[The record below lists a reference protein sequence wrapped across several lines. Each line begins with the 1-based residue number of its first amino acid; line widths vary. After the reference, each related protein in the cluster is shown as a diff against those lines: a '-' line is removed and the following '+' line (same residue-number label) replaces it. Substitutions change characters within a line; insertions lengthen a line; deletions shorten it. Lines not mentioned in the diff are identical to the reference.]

1 MPWFK
6 VDDRLYSHPKLAA
19 LEAGKHFAEAVALW
33 CIAGSWCASQLTDG
47 SVPTTQLRRLVPF
60 DARKAAA
67 ELVRVRLWDETDDGY
82 VFRSWAEYQPS
93 RDDVEAKRN
102 AATERVRAYR
112 AKRNTRDGNADVT
125 RYADVG
131 NASVTPPPTRPDP
144 TRPVESATHSPAG
157 VRDKSPD
164 ARRADRLRLGYL
176 ERFAKATPIKPPAQ
190 AQPGGGGPWL
200 DLARDLTDEQCGP
213 FLDAYFADDWCKG
226 GGFKLGALASERVR
240 LLTAGPTVAGQAAP
254 LALVRSAS
262 PELAAALE
270 AQERAE
276 EACRKARL
284 HRDSVAGTEAHSEA
298 SRAHSAKQRELAM
311 AKDRVEALSA

>member
-131 NASVTPPPTRPDP
+131 NASVTLPPTRPDP
-144 TRPVESATHSPAG
+144 TRPVESATHSPARA
-157 VRDKSPD
+157 RDKSPD
-164 ARRADRLRLGYL
+164 ATRGERIRKGYL
-176 ERFAKATPIKPPAQ
+176 ERFAKATPIKPPSQ
-190 AQPGGGGPWL
+190 AQPGSGGPWL
-200 DLARDLTDEQCGP
+200 ELARDLTDEQCGP

-254 LALVRSAS
+254 VSVATKPTTPERAALSSA
-262 PELAAALE
+262 LAALE
-270 AQERAE
+270 AARGRPEEPEATERVMAARRAVARSE
-276 EACRKARL
+276 GPAMTKA
-284 HRDSVAGTEAHSEA
+284 A
-298 SRAHSAKQRELAM
+298 S
-311 AKDRVEALSA
+311 

>member
-144 TRPVESATHSPAG
+144 TRPVESATHSPARA
-157 VRDKSPD
+157 RDKSPD
-164 ARRADRLRLGYL
+164 ATRGERIRKGYL
-176 ERFAKATPIKPPAQ
+176 ERFAKACPGIAPVPQAQ
-190 AQPGGGGPWL
+190 AGNGGPWL
-200 DLARDLTDEQCGP
+200 DLGRLLTDEQCGP
-213 FLDAYFADDWCKG
+213 FLDAYFADDFCRQGHKMG
-226 GGFKLGALASERVR
+226 TLLSERVR
-240 LLTAGPTVAGQAAP
+240 LLTSGPKVAGQPAAP
-254 LALVRSAS
+254 IALPAS
-262 PELAAALE
+262 GPLVAARE
-270 AQERAE
+270 AYS
-276 EACRKARL
+276 EACERVRQTE
-284 HRDSVAGTEAHSEA
+284 GTMDYDDAVDA
-298 SRAHSAKQRELAM
+298 KRAAQRAM
-311 AKDRVEALSA
+311 HAAEGLS